1 MILLA
6 RELLIRLIASVKHF
20 ISKFLQTRCLYYSWG
35 PGNDMQDPI
44 LFSTFL
50 LESRVHLRVLKEKSW
65 EEVKEL
71 M

>member
-1 MILLA
+1 
-6 RELLIRLIASVKHF
+6 
-20 ISKFLQTRCLYYSWG
+20 
-35 PGNDMQDPI
+35 MQDPI
-44 LFSTFL
+44 LFRTFL